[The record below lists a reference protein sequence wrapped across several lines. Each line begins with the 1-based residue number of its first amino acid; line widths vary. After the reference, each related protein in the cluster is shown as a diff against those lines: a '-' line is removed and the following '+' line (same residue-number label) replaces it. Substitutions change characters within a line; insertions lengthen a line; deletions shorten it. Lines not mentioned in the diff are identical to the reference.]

1 MQVYRAYFKIIRR
14 NLPEISLYLGIFLLI
29 TILVVRLGG
38 DQSGP
43 ELGRARINIA
53 YINYDQGA
61 LLADRLGDYLQEHA
75 NIIDLSDDR
84 ESLQDALFF
93 GKIKYVVKV
102 PAGFSQSV
110 LSGKNDVQ
118 LEKTSIESS
127 ASSVYLDFLINRY
140 LSTAS
145 LYSRNMSGLNDAQL
159 VDLVTATVNQHSDLE
174 VKKYPNPVSNLAKNF
189 YILLVYGML
198 FAIFLGVTSFMLVFN
213 HPDIKKRNLGSPLK
227 RLNMN
232 MQIVLGNLTY
242 SMAVWLIMVGLSLLM
257 LGGAAFNLHS
267 VLLYVNSLCL
277 TLVCLSISFLAGIFM
292 QNLQVRSAVANVLGL
307 GLCFISGVFVPQAFL
322 GKTVSFIASFT
333 PTFWYVKAVNDI
345 EKLVLVNAANI
356 TPIINS
362 MLIQLG
368 FVAALLA
375 VAMAVSR
382 YKQKV
387 SGPTWD

>member
-1 MQVYRAYFKIIRR
+1 MQVYKAYFKIIRR

-53 YINYDQGA
+53 YINYDKGA
-61 LLADRLGDYLQEHA
+61 VLADHLGDYLQEHA
-75 NIIDLSDDR
+75 NIIDISDDR

-102 PAGFSQSV
+102 PAGFSQSI
-110 LSGKNDVQ
+110 LSGRNDVK

-159 VDLVTATVNQHSDLE
+159 LSLVTATVNQHSDLE
-174 VKKYPNPVSNLAKNF
+174 VKTYPNPVSNLAKNF

-257 LGGAAFNLHS
+257 LRGAAFNIHS

-277 TLVCLSISFLAGIFM
+277 TLVCLSISYLAGIFM

-322 GKTVSFIASFT
+322 GQTVSFIASFT

-375 VAMAVSR
+375 VALAVSR

-387 SGPTWD
+387 SGPILD